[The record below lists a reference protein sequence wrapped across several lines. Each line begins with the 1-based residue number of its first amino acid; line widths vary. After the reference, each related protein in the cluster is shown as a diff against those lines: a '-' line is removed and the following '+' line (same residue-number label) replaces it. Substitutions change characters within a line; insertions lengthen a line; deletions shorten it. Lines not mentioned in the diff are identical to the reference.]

1 MKGEEIMFIQSTTI
15 KNFNSHSK
23 KISKYNSRMVTQP
36 AYYGANVYY
45 GCQSALVRYVN
56 AKPISEKF
64 NDNVELIKYEDE
76 KRVKIIDNL
85 FDNYLEKDER
95 VLSVPKEKIKDLQA
109 LLAPALIIHHKNKDS
124 KAAYETMLQIGKYS
138 IKATCTNDTGSSFTG
153 TVKLADKPENEKENY
168 LSVVLNA
175 KYLTDLLTMFSKE
188 SYDKIDFC
196 MAPYDEI
203 HYMYHCSIT
212 PIMIV
217 AGQIESIV
225 SPIKINEELYEKS
238 IAATK

>member
-1 MKGEEIMFIQSTTI
+1 MFIQSTTI

-56 AKPISEKF
+56 AKPMDKEF
-64 NDNVELIKYEDE
+64 NDNVDLIKYEDE
-76 KRVKIIDNL
+76 ERAKIIDNM
-85 FDNYLEKDER
+85 FDNYLEKDKQ
-95 VLSVPKEKIKDLQA
+95 VVAIPKEKIKDLQA

-153 TVKLADKPENEKENY
+153 KVQLRDKPKNEEENY
-168 LSVVLNA
+168 LSIVLNA

-188 SYDKIDFC
+188 SYDEINFC
-196 MAPYDEI
+196 IVPYDEI

-212 PIMIV
+212 PLMIV

-225 SPIKINEELYEKS
+225 SPIQVNEKFYAKC